1 MNTEFIN
8 KSRLEQDGSANRY
21 EEVTFSGG
29 TYAPDIPFKG
39 IHVNQ
44 ATTVISVGLDGIYA
58 SFVLAAGT
66 HPIAGVSITEAGT
79 SPTTG
84 IIALF

>member
-1 MNTEFIN
+1 MNTEFLG

-21 EEVTFSGG
+21 ESVSFTGG
-29 TYAPDIPFKG
+29 TYAPEINFKG

-44 ATTVISVGLDGIYA
+44 ATTLVSVGLDGTA
-58 SFVLAAGT
+58 VSFVLAAGT
-66 HPIAGVSITEAGT
+66 HPIAGISLTESGT

>member
-1 MNTEFIN
+1 MNTEFLG

-21 EEVTFSGG
+21 QLVTFTGG
-29 TYAPDIPFKG
+29 TYVPPTDFKG

-44 ATTVISVGLDGIYA
+44 ATTLVSVGLDGNA
-58 SFVLAAGT
+58 VSFVLGSGT
-66 HPIAGVSITEAGT
+66 HPIAGISLTEAGT

>member
-1 MNTEFIN
+1 MNTEYLN

-21 EEVTFSGG
+21 ESVTFTDGEYVSS
-29 TYAPDIPFKG
+29 IPFKG
-39 IHVNQ
+39 VHVNQ
-44 ATTVISVGLDGIYA
+44 TTTLVMVGLDGVSA
-58 SFVLAAGT
+58 SFDLSKGT
-66 HPIAGVSITEAGT
+66 HPIAGISLEESGT

>member
-1 MNTEFIN
+1 MNTEFLG

-21 EEVTFSGG
+21 QAVTFTGG
-29 TYAPDIPFKG
+29 TYAPTINFKG

-44 ATTVISVGLDGIYA
+44 DTTLVSVGLDGNA
-58 SFVLAAGT
+58 VSFALSKGT
-66 HPIAGVSITEAGT
+66 HPIAGISLTESGT

-84 IIALF
+84 IIALY

>member
-1 MNTEFIN
+1 MNTEPLL

-29 TYAPDIPFKG
+29 TYAADISFKG

-44 ATTVISVGLDGIYA
+44 ATTVVCVGLDGVDA

-66 HPIAGVSITEAGT
+66 HPIAGLSITEAGT